1 MAEGGAAAQTIFRHP
16 GGAPHGTA
24 IGSVGYR
31 TRRRDSRREGREQ
44 HGEQAGGDATSES
57 RHCGGAKASDS
68 NGRRAQTS

>member
-44 HGEQAGGDATSES
+44 AGGDATSES
-57 RHCGGAKASDS
+57 RHCGGAKASGS